1 MDRRANAAP
10 RGRSALKNEDHEGGN
25 HGWDIL
31 LREKKSMIGRASTD
45 LLLIHPPAV
54 KPAEPPPGVA
64 VLLASLREKGIAAA
78 AVDANIEAYLYL
90 LDGERLKAAA
100 GPDPPTALR
109 RAIAHAPRSLSL
121 VRRPAALASFGRYK
135 TAVRHLDRALSAF
148 RGSGGGERLTLGDY
162 NHGALSPFAP
172 ADLARLAEGASSTLF
187 AGYFRNVLLPRV
199 ERLAPR
205 LIGLSVNYRHQ
216 VLPAFELAGL
226 LRRRF
231 PGIPVV
237 GGGGMFSSWRSALIR
252 SGLILAPFSRIVCGP
267 GENSLAALAAGEA
280 RGERP
285 PDGPACFLEDGTG
298 AAFRPDFD
306 FAPLGDY
313 FSPAPVLPVGASRG
327 CYWRR
332 CLFCP
337 EAAAPTQPYGCMD
350 PAAFPALLRDLSLR
364 YGAVHFHLIDNA
376 VPLPV
381 LEKVAARREDLRGI
395 SWHGFVRFERALLD
409 RDLVGG
415 LAASGCRLLQ
425 LGLESGSQRVLDR
438 LGKGT
443 RLEEAAAILSN
454 LGKAGIRS
462 YVYIML
468 GTPGETEEDAE
479 KTLAFLE
486 RHAGE
491 IDYLNLA
498 IMNLPRESPLLSDP
512 GAFGIRAAPFPE
524 GDEPLRLYRPF
535 EAADG
540 WGRSAAR
547 RFLARRLLAR
557 PAIRKIVG
565 RTPPFFTSNHAV
577 FFRGK
582 GAPGA
587 GPA

>member
-1 MDRRANAAP
+1 L
-10 RGRSALKNEDHEGGN
+10 RGKGPLND
-25 HGWDIL
+25 
-31 LREKKSMIGRASTD
+31 RASPD

-54 KPAEPPPGVA
+54 KPAEPPLGVA
-64 VLLASLREKGIAAA
+64 VLLASLREKGIAAEA
-78 AVDANIEAYLYL
+78 IDANIEAYLYL
-90 LDGERLKAAA
+90 LDEERLKAAA

-109 RAIAHAPRSLSL
+109 RAIAHAPRALSL
-121 VRRPAALASFGRYK
+121 VRRSAALSCFARYEA
-135 TAVRHLDRALSAF
+135 AVRHLDRALSAF
-148 RGSGGGERLTLGDY
+148 RGACGGERVTLGDY
-162 NHGALSPFAP
+162 HHGTLSPFAP

-187 AGYFRNVLLPRV
+187 AGYFRSVLLPRV

-237 GGGGMFSSWRSALIR
+237 GGGGMFSSWRTALVR
-252 SGLILAPFSRIVCGP
+252 SDLDLAPFSWIVCGP
-267 GENSLAALAAGEA
+267 GESSLAALAAAAA
-280 RGERP
+280 RGDRP
-285 PDGPACFLEDGTG
+285 PAGPACFLEGGSCT
-298 AAFRPDFD
+298 AFRPDFD

-313 FSPAPVLPVGASRG
+313 LSPAPVLPLGASRG

-337 EAAAPTQPYGCMD
+337 EAAAPTQPYLCLD
-350 PAAFPALLRDLSLR
+350 PAEFPALLRDLALR
-364 YGAVHFHLIDNA
+364 YGVARFHLTDNA
-376 VPLPV
+376 VPVPV
-381 LEKVAARREDLRGI
+381 LEAMASRREDLRGL
-395 SWHGFVRFERALLD
+395 SWHGFARFERAFLR
-409 RDLVGG
+409 RDLADG
-415 LAASGCRLLQ
+415 LAESGCRLLQ

-443 RLEEAAAILSN
+443 RLDEAAAILSI

-462 YVYIML
+462 YVYVML

-491 IDYLNLA
+491 IDYLNIA
-498 IMNLPRESPLLSDP
+498 IMNLPRESELPP
-512 GAFGIRAAPFPE
+512 GPGISGIRVAPPSE
-524 GDEPLRLYRPF
+524 GAEPLRLYRPF
-535 EAADG
+535 EPANG
-540 WGRSAAR
+540 WGRSAVR

-557 PAIRKIVG
+557 PAIREIVG

-582 GAPGA
+582 GAPGT